1 MEVAE
6 YQKKAM
12 RTARNVLTATKNSL
26 LIEGVMGLNG
36 EAGEAI
42 DLVKKYLFQGHELDE
57 EHLIRELGDILWYIT
72 ATARALGYTL
82 DDVMKA
88 NIEKL
93 EARYG
98 IEFDA
103 EKSRNRKPG
112 DI

>member
-1 MEVAE
+1 
-6 YQKKAM
+6 M
-12 RTARNVLTATKNSL
+12 RTARDILTATKNSL

-36 EAGEAI
+36 EAGEAVDI
-42 DLVKKYLFQGHELDE
+42 VKKYLFQGHDLDE

-72 ATARALGYTL
+72 ATARALGYSL
-82 DDVMKA
+82 DDVMEA

-93 EARYG
+93 EIRYG
-98 IEFDA
+98 IAFDA